1 MSLYFFVL
9 MLRRPPRSTRTDT
22 LLPYTTLCRSV
33 GRGGL
38 AELDDPFVE
47 ELHVLG
53 TAAGRHRG
61 VLQVRVAVH
70 SLGEAF
76 HDDIAGR
83 ADGGGAPLQ
92 ILLRQNA
99 GGGKARHATGG
110 KACEAEAP
118 GLEARQGRQ
127 LLALA
132 VAGHLGNGRASGRE
146 RGCQNG

>member
-76 HDDIAGR
+76 HDR
-83 ADGGGAPLQ
+83 SEEHTSELQ
-92 ILLRQNA
+92 SLMRISYDVFCLKKKSRLKTSRITKGIWTDLIL
-99 GGGKARHATGG
+99 
-110 KACEAEAP
+110 
-118 GLEARQGRQ
+118 
-127 LLALA
+127 
-132 VAGHLGNGRASGRE
+132 
-146 RGCQNG
+146 

>member
-110 KACEAEAP
+110 KACRSEEHTSE
-118 GLEARQGRQ
+118 LQSLMR
-127 LLALA
+127 LSSA
-132 VAGHLGNGRASGRE
+132 VF
-146 RGCQNG
+146 C